1 LLRDSRDATFYF
13 CSNNEENKV
22 YTVVSKW
29 LNFWCSGFEILG
41 KRLTLDDVMTEN
53 KVTQV
58 GVGAGSSRAIDKPGS
73 SNRRHRRR

>member
-1 LLRDSRDATFYF
+1 
-13 CSNNEENKV
+13 
-22 YTVVSKW
+22 
-29 LNFWCSGFEILG
+29 
-41 KRLTLDDVMTEN
+41 MTEN